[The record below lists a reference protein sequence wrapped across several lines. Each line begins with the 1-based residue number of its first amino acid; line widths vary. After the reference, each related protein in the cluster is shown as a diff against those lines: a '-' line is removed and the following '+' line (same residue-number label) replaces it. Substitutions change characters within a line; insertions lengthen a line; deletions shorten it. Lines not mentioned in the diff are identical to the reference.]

1 MNVWKITGGHRLCG
15 DVRVQG
21 SKNAVLPIM
30 AASILAG
37 CETEIINCPQLSDVE
52 AAMEILRHLGCRA
65 EREGDIVNID
75 SHGMTRTDIPRDL
88 MHEMRSSVIF
98 LGAILARTHEAQ
110 LTYPGGCELGARPID
125 MHLEALRALGAQI
138 EEDGGKLECRD
149 SGLVGTRIA
158 LPFPSVGATENA
170 MLAACGAAGQT
181 TIVNAAKEP
190 EIVDLQCFLRS
201 LGASVAGAGTS
212 IVTISG
218 FAPRQIVGHRVMSD
232 RIVSATMLCCAA
244 CAGGALTLH
253 GVVPDDF
260 ETVSAALEEMG
271 CTIERRSMSVKIVC
285 DRPLRAARA
294 ITTRPY
300 PGFPTD
306 AQPLLMAACLKAAG
320 TSEFTENIF
329 ENRFRHVDGMRRMGA
344 DIAVSGRTASVTG
357 VRELAGAEVS
367 ATDLRGGAALVA
379 AALGAQGVTQI
390 ADSGHILRGYED
402 LDRLLNSL
410 GADVRF
416 EGEEPLS
423 LENAM

>member
-1 MNVWKITGGHRLCG
+1 MSVWKISGGNKLYG

-30 AASILAG
+30 AASIVTG
-37 CETEIINCPQLSDVE
+37 CETEIINCPQLSDVD

-65 EREGDIVNID
+65 EREKDIVNID
-75 SHGMTRTDIPRDL
+75 SRGMTRTDIPREL
-88 MHEMRSSVIF
+88 MSEMRSSVIF
-98 LGAILARTHEAQ
+98 LGAILARTHAAQ

-125 MHLEALRALGAQI
+125 MHLDALRCLGARV
-138 EEDGGKLECRD
+138 EENGGKLDCRD
-149 SGLVGTRIA
+149 EGLTGTRIE

-170 MLAACGAAGQT
+170 MLAACGAKGQT

-190 EIVDLQCFLRS
+190 EIVDLQSFLRA
-201 LGASVAGAGTS
+201 LGANVAGAGTS

-218 FAPRQIVGHRVMSD
+218 FAPRTHVGHRVMPD

-244 CAGGALTLH
+244 CTGGALTLH

-260 ETVSAALEEMG
+260 ETVTAALEEMG
-271 CTIERRSMSVKIVC
+271 CAVERRSMSVKIVC
-285 DRPLRAARA
+285 DRPLRAARP

-329 ENRFRHVDGMRRMGA
+329 ENRFRHVAELRRFGA

-357 VRELAGAEVS
+357 VRELCGADVH
-367 ATDLRGGAALVA
+367 ATDLRGGAALLA
-379 AALGAQGVTQI
+379 AALGAQGDTRVFDT
-390 ADSGHILRGYED
+390 GHILRGYEN
-402 LDRLLNSL
+402 LDRTLTAL
-410 GADVRF
+410 GADVSF
-416 EGEEPLS
+416 ESDEPDR
-423 LENAM
+423 LEDAM